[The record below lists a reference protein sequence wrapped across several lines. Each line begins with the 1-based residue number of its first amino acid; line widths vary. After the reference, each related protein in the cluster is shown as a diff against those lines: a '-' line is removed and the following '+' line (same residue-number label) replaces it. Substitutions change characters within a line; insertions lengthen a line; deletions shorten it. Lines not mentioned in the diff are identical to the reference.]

1 MSDAIMRTTL
11 NLDDQLLISAKHRAL
26 DENVPLSQVVEN
38 ALREAL
44 SKPRKNRDAVSL
56 ITVAGSGLKPGVDLD
71 NTRSLLDVMDDLS

>member
-26 DENVPLSQVVEN
+26 GENVPLSQVVEN

-44 SKPRKNRDAVSL
+44 SKPRKNSSV
-56 ITVAGSGLKPGVDLD
+56 K
-71 NTRSLLDVMDDLS
+71 